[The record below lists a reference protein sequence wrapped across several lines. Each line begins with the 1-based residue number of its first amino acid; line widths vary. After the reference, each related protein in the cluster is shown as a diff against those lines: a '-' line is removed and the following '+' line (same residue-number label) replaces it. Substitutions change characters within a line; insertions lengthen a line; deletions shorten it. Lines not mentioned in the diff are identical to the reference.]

1 MNNLA
6 EFGFSISLKF
16 YNKTSYLLHPKKLLE
31 EVRKVPSCVGKDI
44 DVISPQVANELVWP

>member
-1 MNNLA
+1 MLNL
-6 EFGFSISLKF
+6 GFSISLKF

-44 DVISPQVANELVWP
+44 DVISPQVAN